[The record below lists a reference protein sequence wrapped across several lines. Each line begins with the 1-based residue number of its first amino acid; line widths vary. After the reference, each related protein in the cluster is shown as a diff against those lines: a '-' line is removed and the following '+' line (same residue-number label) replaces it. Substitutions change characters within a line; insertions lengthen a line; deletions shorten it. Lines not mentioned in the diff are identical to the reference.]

1 MNPEGNLRMAL
12 MMSKLY
18 AALRLAGVPDDS
30 AISASEE
37 VAGFE
42 NRLASVESGLNLLK
56 WMVGFN
62 LAMTVALVIKAFVH

>member
-1 MNPEGNLRMAL
+1 MAL

-18 AALRLAGVPDDS
+18 AALRLAGVPDDD

-37 VAGFE
+37 VAAFE
-42 NRLASVESGLNLLK
+42 NRLASVESRLNLLT

-62 LAMTVALVIKAFVH
+62 LAMTAAIVAKLFAK

>member
-1 MNPEGNLRMAL
+1 MAL

-30 AISASEE
+30 AIPASEE

-42 NRLASVESGLNLLK
+42 NRLARVESALNQLK
-56 WMVGFN
+56 WMIGFN
-62 LAMTVALVIKAFVH
+62 LALSSAIIIKLFAPL

>member
-1 MNPEGNLRMAL
+1 MAL

-18 AALRLAGVPDDS
+18 AALRLAGVPDDH

-37 VAGFE
+37 VAAYE

-62 LAMTVALVIKAFVH
+62 LAMTAAVVVKLFAV